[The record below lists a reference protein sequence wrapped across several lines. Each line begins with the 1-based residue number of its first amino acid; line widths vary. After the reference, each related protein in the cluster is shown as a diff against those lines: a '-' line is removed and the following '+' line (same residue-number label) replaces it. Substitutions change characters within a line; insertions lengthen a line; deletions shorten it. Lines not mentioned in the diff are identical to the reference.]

1 MQQTTGAN
9 AVARALAEAGVQ
21 WVFSLSGNQI
31 LDLYDALLD
40 TGIKLIHTRHEAA
53 AGHMADAWGRLTG
66 QPGVFLVTAGPGH
79 ANGAVA
85 AGVAGAAESPLL
97 WLSGGSPLAQAGRG
111 AFQEQDQV
119 GLATPVCKAAWCA
132 SDPQTLPQLI
142 AAALNLAAAD
152 PTRPGAC
159 HHPYRYSSRN
169 DSRGDG
175 CDSRP
180 APGGDA
186 RRG

>member
-40 TGIKLIHTRHEAA
+40 TEIKLIHTRHEAA

-85 AGVAGAAESPLL
+85 AGVAGGAESPLL

-119 GLATPVCKAAWCA
+119 SLAAPVCKAAWRA
-132 SDPQTLPQLI
+132 SDPT
-142 AAALNLAAAD
+142 
-152 PTRPGAC
+152 
-159 HHPYRYSSRN
+159 HYRS
-169 DSRGDG
+169 
-175 CDSRP
+175 
-180 APGGDA
+180 
-186 RRG
+186 